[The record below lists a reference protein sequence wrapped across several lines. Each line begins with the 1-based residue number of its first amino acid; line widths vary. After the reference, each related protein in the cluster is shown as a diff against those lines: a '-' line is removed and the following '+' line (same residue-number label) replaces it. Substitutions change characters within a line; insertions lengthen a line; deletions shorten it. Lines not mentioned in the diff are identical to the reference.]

1 MPEYFEGASDIY
13 YNDAEVMGWRFKNKY
28 KFPVSEKV
36 KNIVRANFTLEV
48 ELYDYLNQRLQH
60 QHDQISLVSLK

>member
-36 KNIVRANFTLEV
+36 KNIVRANFTLK
-48 ELYDYLNQRLQH
+48 QRLQD
-60 QHDQISLVSLK
+60 QYDQISLVSLK

>member
-36 KNIVRANFTLEV
+36 KKHCTGQ
-48 ELYDYLNQRLQH
+48 LYPR
-60 QHDQISLVSLK
+60 S

>member
-36 KNIVRANFTLEV
+36 KNIVRANFTNFTLK
-48 ELYDYLNQRLQH
+48 QRLQ
-60 QHDQISLVSLK
+60 DQYDQKSLVSSK